1 MCFLNC
7 FSKLEFATCSRKIL
21 FHFLSY
27 LQYNADGWLQAS
39 REDAASRSA
48 GILLQESN
56 KSNVSDLF
64 LTSRGP
70 MTSMSG
76 SVAGL
81 EGSHHLRRMSSMRR
95 TFTSG
100 QAGIKRNSVA
110 LQVKFQVD
118 GLCEQLRRTKIHFV
132 HCFLPQHG
140 AGLCDIKGKTK
151 VPMEEGQMNVPL
163 VRSQVRLKI
172 TSNGEAFRYIF
183 TFFVTKPLNSSDVI
197 QLPTYGVIFLSK

>member
-1 MCFLNC
+1 MFY
-7 FSKLEFATCSRKIL
+7 FTI
-21 FHFLSY
+21 Y

-163 VRSQVRLKI
+163 VRSQVRPKI
-172 TSNGEAFRYIF
+172 
-183 TFFVTKPLNSSDVI
+183 P
-197 QLPTYGVIFLSK
+197 